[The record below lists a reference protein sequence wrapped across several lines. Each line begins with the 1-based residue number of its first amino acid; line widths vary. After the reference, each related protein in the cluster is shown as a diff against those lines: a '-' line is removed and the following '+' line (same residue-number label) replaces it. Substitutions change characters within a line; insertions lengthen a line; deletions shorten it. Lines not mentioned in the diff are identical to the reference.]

1 MNTENY
7 QRTII
12 APKDS
17 LLKGEDVERDHSAV
31 ICLQRLEMQ
40 TDSWRI
46 AQHCWHSTEWALYL
60 KPFCLR
66 ARLKMVKITMIEYS
80 LGILTAKI
88 SHIVCS
94 WTAFRN
100 LVSMCLEILSLN
112 KLSNNVSKTYRLIFQ
127 LKHKPLKNM
136 QSKTVKCLHQQSLN
150 NVGTRYKSKQFSC
163 MGPSI
168 SAGPLWNCGAW
179 PLIQNVI

>member
-17 LLKGEDVERDHSAV
+17 LLKREDVERDQSAV
-31 ICLQRLEMQ
+31 IHLQRLEMQ
-40 TDSWRI
+40 TNSWRI

-66 ARLKMVKITMIEYS
+66 ARLKMFEIMTIEYS
-80 LGILTAKI
+80 LGSLTAKT
-88 SHIVCS
+88 SHLVCS

-100 LVSMCLEILSLN
+100 LVSMCLENLLLK
-112 KLSNNVSKTYRLIFQ
+112 KLSRNVSKTDRLILQF
-127 LKHKPLKNM
+127 KNKPLKQIICRARLSSVCANSLSIM
-136 QSKTVKCLHQQSLN
+136 LAQDTKANSSHSRALPFQQGPCGTVVLD
-150 NVGTRYKSKQFSC
+150 
-163 MGPSI
+163 P
-168 SAGPLWNCGAW
+168 
-179 PLIQNVI
+179 